1 MNNSK
6 HFADTICGKSPC
18 LQAVYTVYLHLSTKL
33 GAIRELLWSSFDR
46 RTTVSAFGAVMW
58 VDGFCFVGDKRCL
71 SCCFYFMVGK
81 IGISAQTSSTS
92 VLFCCVASSN
102 GWNSSIC
109 GPVAQSVQL
118 SRKVSGLFQSCYC
131 IPEISTHA
139 PLACSWSAAS
149 GDKCSK
155 MNVLEDPCSFT
166 KLLSPE
172 TPMCWTIAKHS

>member
-1 MNNSK
+1 
-6 HFADTICGKSPC
+6 
-18 LQAVYTVYLHLSTKL
+18 
-33 GAIRELLWSSFDR
+33 
-46 RTTVSAFGAVMW
+46 
-58 VDGFCFVGDKRCL
+58 
-71 SCCFYFMVGK
+71 MVGK

-92 VLFCCVASSN
+92 VLFCCAASSN

-118 SRKVSGLFQSCYC
+118 SRKVSGLFQSCC
-131 IPEISTHA
+131 WIPEISTHA

-172 TPMCWTIAKHS
+172 PQCAELLLNIPNLGPQACCIKKKSQARAFKLLPQFLITIATNYRLLQYALSQYCPQTFVAASDTSLVAGGHGPNVCKQPT